1 MVVVGLMVVE
11 VAMTVVG
18 LIRISVN
25 MNHYILLNKRL
36 EGQPSARVE

>member
-11 VAMTVVG
+11 VVMTVVG

-25 MNHYILLNKRL
+25 MNHYILLK
-36 EGQPSARVE
+36 EEVGGSTFSKS

>member
-1 MVVVGLMVVE
+1 MVVEVLMVVVGLMVVE

-25 MNHYILLNKRL
+25 MKRL